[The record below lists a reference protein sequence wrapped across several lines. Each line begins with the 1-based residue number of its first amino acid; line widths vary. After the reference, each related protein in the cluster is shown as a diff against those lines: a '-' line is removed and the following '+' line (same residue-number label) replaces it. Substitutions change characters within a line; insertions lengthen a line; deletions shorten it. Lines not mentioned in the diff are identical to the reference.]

1 MNIKVHY
8 LITLCALFFLGA
20 IIVNPSIK
28 ANSQNES
35 RSCKL
40 VKGKV
45 DCLNKYSDYRINKNS
60 EVQYNLN

>member
-20 IIVNPSIK
+20 IIVNPSIRT
-28 ANSQNES
+28 NSQNES

-45 DCLNKYSDYRINKNS
+45 DCYNKFSEYRIYKNN
-60 EVQYNLN
+60 EVQYNVN

>member
-8 LITLCALFFLGA
+8 VITLCALFFLGA

-28 ANSQNES
+28 DTSKNDS

-40 VKGKV
+40 VKGRV
-45 DCLNKYSDYRINKNS
+45 DCLNKYSESRINKNT

>member
-8 LITLCALFFLGA
+8 VITLCALFFLGA

-28 ANSQNES
+28 DNSKNDS

-40 VKGKV
+40 VKGRV
-45 DCLNKYSDYRINKNS
+45 DCLNKYSDSRINKNT

>member
-20 IIVNPSIK
+20 IIVNPSIRTK
-28 ANSQNES
+28 TQIED

-40 VKGKV
+40 IKGKV
-45 DCLNKYSDYRINKNS
+45 DCYNKYSEYRINKNT

>member
-20 IIVNPSIK
+20 IIVNPNFR
-28 ANSQNES
+28 NSPRHEE

-40 VKGKV
+40 IKGKL
-45 DCLNKYSDYRINKNS
+45 DCYNKFSEYRINKNT